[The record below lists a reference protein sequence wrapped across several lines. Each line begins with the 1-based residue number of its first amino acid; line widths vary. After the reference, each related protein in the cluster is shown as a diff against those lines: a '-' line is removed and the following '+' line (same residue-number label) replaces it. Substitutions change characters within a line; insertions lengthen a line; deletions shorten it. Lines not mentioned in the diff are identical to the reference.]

1 MRTVLLHCNMARHG
15 ALSSLFHSESN
26 MRITAVYPGTFDPI
40 TKGHVD
46 VVARACSMFD
56 EIKVAVASSP
66 SKAPFFELQQ
76 RVELATN
83 ALRGL
88 RNVKVISFSGL
99 LVDCARENNASVIIR
114 GLRAVSDFE
123 FEVQL
128 AGMNRRLSANIET
141 VFIAASQE
149 YAFLSSSLIR
159 EIARLGGDVTEFVP
173 ANVNAA
179 LVANS

>member
-1 MRTVLLHCNMARHG
+1 MH
-15 ALSSLFHSESN
+15 
-26 MRITAVYPGTFDPI
+26 ITAVYPGTFDPI

-46 VVARACSMFD
+46 VVTRASAMFD
-56 EIKVAVASSP
+56 EIKVVVASSP
-66 SKAPFFELQQ
+66 AKAPFFELQQ
-76 RVELATN
+76 RVELATT

-88 RNVKVISFSGL
+88 TNVKVISFAGL
-99 LVDCARENNASVIIR
+99 LVDCAKDNNASVIVR

-141 VFIAASQE
+141 VFIAATQE

-173 ANVNAA
+173 SNVNDA
-179 LVANS
+179 LVAHSNNQG

>member
-1 MRTVLLHCNMARHG
+1 MQ
-15 ALSSLFHSESN
+15 
-26 MRITAVYPGTFDPI
+26 ITAVYPGTFDPI
-40 TKGHVD
+40 TKGHID
-46 VVARACSMFD
+46 VVARASSMYD

-66 SKAPFFELQQ
+66 SKAPFFALDE
-76 RVELATN
+76 RVALATS
-83 ALRGL
+83 ALQGL
-88 RNVKVISFSGL
+88 SNVEVISFSGL
-99 LVDCARENNASVIIR
+99 LVDCAKDNDARVIIR

-128 AGMNRRLSANIET
+128 AGMNRRLSVDVET

-159 EIARLGGDVTEFVP
+159 EISRLGGDVTEFVP

-179 LVANS
+179 LLAHGG

>member
-1 MRTVLLHCNMARHG
+1 
-15 ALSSLFHSESN
+15 
-26 MRITAVYPGTFDPI
+26 MRITAVYPGTFDPV
-40 TKGHVD
+40 TKGHID
-46 VVARACSMFD
+46 VVTRASTMFD

-66 SKAPFFELQQ
+66 SKAPFFGLDE
-76 RVELATN
+76 RVSLATS
-83 ALRGL
+83 ALQGL
-88 RNVKVISFSGL
+88 PNVEVISFSGL
-99 LVDCARENNASVIIR
+99 LVDCAKQNNASVIIR

-128 AGMNRRLSANIET
+128 AGMNRRLSVDVET

-159 EIARLGGDVTEFVP
+159 EISRLGGDVTEFVP

-179 LVANS
+179 LIAHSA

>member
-1 MRTVLLHCNMARHG
+1 MD
-15 ALSSLFHSESN
+15 
-26 MRITAVYPGTFDPI
+26 ITAVYPGTFDPI

-46 VVARACSMFD
+46 VVARASAMFD

-66 SKAPFFELQQ
+66 AKAPFFELQE
-76 RVELATN
+76 RVELATT
-83 ALRGL
+83 ALHGL
-88 RNVKVISFSGL
+88 TNVEVISFSGL
-99 LVDCARENNASVIIR
+99 LVDCAKDNNASVIIR

-128 AGMNRRLSANIET
+128 AGMNRRLSQNIET
-141 VFIAASQE
+141 VFIAATQE

-173 ANVNAA
+173 ANVNVA
-179 LVANS
+179 LVEHNNSQE

>member
-1 MRTVLLHCNMARHG
+1 MK
-15 ALSSLFHSESN
+15 
-26 MRITAVYPGTFDPI
+26 ITAIYPGTFDPI

-46 VVARACSMFD
+46 VVARASSMFD
-56 EIKVAVASSP
+56 AIKVAVASNP
-66 SKAPFFELQQ
+66 GKTPFFGLEQ
-76 RVELATN
+76 RVSLAKS
-83 ALRGL
+83 ALEKL
-88 RNVKVISFSGL
+88 PNVEVISFGGL
-99 LVDCARENNASVIIR
+99 LVDCAKDNDASVIIR

-128 AGMNRRLSANIET
+128 AGMNRRLSASVET

-159 EIARLGGDVTEFVP
+159 EISRLGGDVTEFVP

-179 LVANS
+179 LLAHTG

>member
-1 MRTVLLHCNMARHG
+1 MH
-15 ALSSLFHSESN
+15 
-26 MRITAVYPGTFDPI
+26 ITAVYPGTFDPV
-40 TKGHVD
+40 TKGHID
-46 VVARACSMFD
+46 VVTRASSMFD

-66 SKAPFFELQQ
+66 AKAPFFALDE
-76 RVELATN
+76 RVALATS
-83 ALRGL
+83 ALQGL
-88 RNVKVISFSGL
+88 SNVEVISFSGL
-99 LVDCARENNASVIIR
+99 LVDCAKDNSASVIIR

-128 AGMNRRLSANIET
+128 AGMNRRLSADIET

-159 EIARLGGDVTEFVP
+159 EISRLGGDVTEFVP

-179 LVANS
+179 LLAHSS

>member
-1 MRTVLLHCNMARHG
+1 
-15 ALSSLFHSESN
+15 
-26 MRITAVYPGTFDPI
+26 MRITAIYPGTFDPI

-46 VVARACSMFD
+46 VVARASLMFD
-56 EIKVAVASSP
+56 AIKVAVASNP
-66 SKAPFFELQQ
+66 GKTPFFGLEQ
-76 RVELATN
+76 RVSLAKS
-83 ALRGL
+83 ALEKL
-88 RNVKVISFSGL
+88 SNVEVISFAGL
-99 LVDCARENNASVIIR
+99 LVDCAKDNDASVIIR

-128 AGMNRRLSANIET
+128 AGMNRRLSASVET

-159 EIARLGGDVTEFVP
+159 EISRLGGDVTEFVP

-179 LVANS
+179 LLAHTR

>member
-1 MRTVLLHCNMARHG
+1 MQ
-15 ALSSLFHSESN
+15 
-26 MRITAVYPGTFDPI
+26 ITAVYPGTFDPI
-40 TKGHVD
+40 TKGHID
-46 VVARACSMFD
+46 VVTRAGSMFD

-66 SKAPFFELQQ
+66 SKAPFFALEE
-76 RVELATN
+76 RVALATS
-83 ALRGL
+83 ALQGL
-88 RNVKVISFSGL
+88 SNVEVISFSGL
-99 LVDCARENNASVIIR
+99 LVDCAKDSDARVIIR

-128 AGMNRRLSANIET
+128 AGMNRRLSSDVET

-179 LVANS
+179 LLAHSS

>member
-1 MRTVLLHCNMARHG
+1 MH
-15 ALSSLFHSESN
+15 
-26 MRITAVYPGTFDPI
+26 ITAVYPGTFDPV
-40 TKGHVD
+40 TKGHID
-46 VVARACSMFD
+46 VVTRASAMFD

-66 SKAPFFELQQ
+66 SKAPFFALEERVAMATSALQGLAK
-76 RVELATN
+76 VE
-83 ALRGL
+83 
-88 RNVKVISFSGL
+88 VISFSGL
-99 LVDCARENNASVIIR
+99 LVECARQNNASVIIR

-128 AGMNRRLSANIET
+128 AGMNRRLSQDVET
-141 VFIAASQE
+141 VFIAATQE

-179 LVANS
+179 LTAHNA